1 MFHSLFSKIS
11 FSVGF
16 VVTLT
21 LLVFAFFILE
31 SEKEYLVS
39 AKKKEAEAVSAV
51 IEHGLTNFMKEGGTK
66 DFHHFLN
73 LFRISDDF
81 MELRILDESG
91 TVLHSSRKQEQGTSL
106 DPGFSGEHPEKD
118 FPPLVEREIRGRPFL
133 TAARIFRNEPAC
145 FFCHG
150 DRKRILG
157 ILQISLPMDATR
169 RSIRLNRMLLVAA
182 TLVTLLVMA
191 LAINIVLA
199 RVVKRPVARLIE
211 TMSQVEGGNLDVKVN
226 LETRDELGLLARN
239 FASMVQKLSAAR
251 KEVEKRHREQVLQ
264 VRHLASL
271 GELAAGVAHEI
282 RNPLAGIKLAVQIL
296 AKERE
301 MADCRETIA
310 EIMRSI
316 ERLDK
321 TVNDLLLYS
330 RAGFPEWESF
340 SLSEII
346 EEALSCVR
354 EELQR
359 GGVRVEK
366 TFDPA
371 LPMVRLD
378 GGQMVRVFLNLFL
391 NALQAMPGGGTLK
404 IQTRTSESAGLA
416 ARGLLPP
423 EESRSEG
430 EPWVEVTVTDTGEG
444 MAAGVLQ
451 DIFLPFFT
459 TKPEGVGLG
468 LALSRR
474 IIEQHQGH
482 LSADSKLG
490 EGTTFTLLLPVR
502 HSTPSDTSDQ
512 RGKGKNHSLDRESV

>member
-11 FSVGF
+11 VSVGI

-31 SEKEYLVS
+31 NEKEYLAS
-39 AKKKEAEAVSAV
+39 AKKKEVEAVSAL

-66 DFHHFLN
+66 DFHNFLN
-73 LFRISDDF
+73 LFRLSGDQMD
-81 MELRILDESG
+81 LRILDERG
-91 TVLHSSRKQEQGTSL
+91 TILHSSRKEEEGLSVYPDLFAAGGQKE
-106 DPGFSGEHPEKD
+106 
-118 FPPLVEREIRGRPFL
+118 FPSLVEQEIGGRPFL
-133 TAARIFRNEPAC
+133 SSVRIFRNQPAC
-145 FFCHG
+145 FSCHG

-157 ILQISLPMDATR
+157 ALQVSLPMEASV
-169 RSIRLNRMLLVAA
+169 RSIRLHRILLLAA
-182 TLVTLLVMA
+182 TLVTIVVMA

-199 RVVKRPVARLIE
+199 RVVKRPVTRLIQ

-226 LETRDELGLLARN
+226 LETRDELGRLARN
-239 FASMVQKLSAAR
+239 FSSMVQKLSAAQ

-296 AKERE
+296 SRERE

-310 EIMRSI
+310 EILHSI

-321 TVNDLLLYS
+321 TVADLLLYS
-330 RAGFPEWESF
+330 RVGFPEWESL

-346 EEALSCVR
+346 EEALSCLKQ
-354 EELQR
+354 ELQR
-359 GGVRVEK
+359 GGVQVEK
-366 TFDPA
+366 AFDPA
-371 LPMVRLD
+371 LPPVRLD
-378 GGQMVRVFLNLFL
+378 GNQMVRVFLNLFL
-391 NALQAMPGGGTLK
+391 NALQAMPRGGTLK
-404 IQTRTSESAGLA
+404 IKASTSQSGGLA

-423 EESRSEG
+423 EDSLSG
-430 EPWVEVTVTDTGEG
+430 EERWAEVTVTDTGEG
-444 MAAGVLQ
+444 MAPEVLQ
-451 DIFLPFFT
+451 EIFLPFFT

-474 IIEQHQGH
+474 IVEQHQGH
-482 LSADSKLG
+482 LSAESKPG
-490 EGTTFTLLLPVR
+490 EGTTFTLLLPIR
-502 HSTPSDTSDQ
+502 DLSPAEPLGQ
-512 RGKGKNHSLDRESV
+512 NR